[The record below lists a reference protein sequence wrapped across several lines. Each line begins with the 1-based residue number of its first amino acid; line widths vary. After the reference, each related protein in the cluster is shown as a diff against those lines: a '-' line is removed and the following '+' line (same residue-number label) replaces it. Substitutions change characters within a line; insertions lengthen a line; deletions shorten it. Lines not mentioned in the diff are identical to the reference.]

1 MGIEA
6 SFYLFG
12 KLYKIN
18 PTIINSWLLVIVLC
32 IVACI
37 IGAKA
42 KKANFKDEPKR
53 ILHIAEIYVEAIS
66 KLLYSVMGERNSK
79 FIPYIG
85 TLAIYLVC
93 ANLLGLV
100 GFTPPTSDY
109 NVTLSL
115 ALITFFLIHFYA
127 IKTQGIGS
135 YIKGYFEPFF
145 ILFPINL
152 LGELATPISLSFRL
166 FGNILSGVIIMN
178 LIYAGLTSILRA
190 LVPFVAPVFHIY
202 FDIFS
207 GVLQTFIFIMLSMV
221 FISNHLASED

>member
-37 IGAKA
+37 IGAKV
-42 KKANFKDEPKR
+42 KKANFKDEPKG

-115 ALITFFLIHFYA
+115 ALITFFLIHSFYCRFYTLLLA
-127 IKTQGIGS
+127 NS
-135 YIKGYFEPFF
+135 YRWH
-145 ILFPINL
+145 
-152 LGELATPISLSFRL
+152 S
-166 FGNILSGVIIMN
+166 
-178 LIYAGLTSILRA
+178 
-190 LVPFVAPVFHIY
+190 
-202 FDIFS
+202 
-207 GVLQTFIFIMLSMV
+207 
-221 FISNHLASED
+221 

>member
-42 KKANFKDEPKR
+42 KKANFKDEPKG

-79 FIPYIG
+79 F
-85 TLAIYLVC
+85 
-93 ANLLGLV
+93 
-100 GFTPPTSDY
+100 
-109 NVTLSL
+109 SL
-115 ALITFFLIHFYA
+115 DR
-127 IKTQGIGS
+127 KS
-135 YIKGYFEPFF
+135 
-145 ILFPINL
+145 
-152 LGELATPISLSFRL
+152 
-166 FGNILSGVIIMN
+166 V
-178 LIYAGLTSILRA
+178 
-190 LVPFVAPVFHIY
+190 V
-202 FDIFS
+202 
-207 GVLQTFIFIMLSMV
+207 
-221 FISNHLASED
+221 